1 MTTISQRAIGM
12 MQERVKPHRV
22 ACPSCTA
29 TFDLNKIGKPR
40 SVDQHRRFFAVCKAA
55 FMHWPEN
62 HDRQFGDVEDA
73 RKWLT
78 MKAGYRDL
86 AAQIPMTNVK
96 PDMAVMLCEAAMRAA
111 GAHAV
116 AVAHKGNIC
125 IWTPRSIRFDKM
137 SHLEF
142 CKLNDDVADV
152 IKSEIGITA
161 DELLSNG
168 DGAT

>member
-1 MTTISQRAIGM
+1 MTISERAIGTM
-12 MQERVKPHRV
+12 PKAKPQRV
-22 ACPSCTA
+22 ACPNCTA

-40 SVDQHRRFFAVCKAA
+40 SVDQHRRFFAVVKAA
-55 FMHWPEN
+55 FLHWPES
-62 HDRQFGDVEDA
+62 HERQFVDQEDA

-78 MKAGYRDL
+78 MKAGYRVM
-86 AAQIPMTNVK
+86 AAMIPLRNVK
-96 PDMAVMLCEAAMRAA
+96 ADVAIMLCEASMRAA

-142 CKLNDDVADV
+142 CKLNDDVDEV
-152 IKSEIGITA
+152 VKTEIGITA

-168 DGAT
+168 DSA

>member
-1 MTTISQRAIGM
+1 MTSTTSERAISASG
-12 MQERVKPHRV
+12 VKPHRV
-22 ACPSCTA
+22 ACPNCTA
-29 TFDLNKIGKPR
+29 TFDLNRIGKPR
-40 SVDQHRRFFAVCKAA
+40 SVDQHRRFFSICKAA
-55 FMHWPEN
+55 FLHWPDDHE
-62 HDRQFGDVEDA
+62 RQFADAEDA

-78 MKAGYRDL
+78 MKAGYREL
-86 AAQIPMTNVK
+86 AAQIPLRNVK
-96 PDMAVMLCEAAMRAA
+96 PNMAIMLCEAAMRAA

-137 SHLEF
+137 SHMEF

-152 IKSEIGITA
+152 VKAEIGITA

-168 DGAT
+168 DGA

>member
-1 MTTISQRAIGM
+1 MSASISDRAIGDSS
-12 MQERVKPHRV
+12 VKPRRV

-29 TFDLNKIGKPR
+29 TFDLDKIGKPR
-40 SVDQHRRFFAVCKAA
+40 SIEQHRRFFAVCNAA
-55 FMHWPEN
+55 FLHWPED
-62 HDRQFGDVEDA
+62 HDRQFSDAEDA

-78 MKAGYRDL
+78 MKAGYRRL
-86 AAQIPMTNVK
+86 AAQIPITNVK
-96 PDMAVMLCEAAMRAA
+96 PEIAVMLCESAMRAA

-116 AVAHKGNIC
+116 AVFHKGNIC
-125 IWTPRSIRFDKM
+125 IWAPRSIRFDKM

-152 IKSEIGITA
+152 VKAEIGITA

-168 DGAT
+168 DGA

>member
-1 MTTISQRAIGM
+1 MSISERA
-12 MQERVKPHRV
+12 VASTLKPKPHRV
-22 ACPSCTA
+22 ACPNCTA

-40 SVDQHRRFFAVCKAA
+40 SVDQHRRFFAVVKAA
-55 FMHWPEN
+55 FLHWPEN
-62 HDRQFGDVEDA
+62 HERQFVDQEDA

-78 MKAGYRDL
+78 MRAGYRDMV
-86 AAQIPMTNVK
+86 AMIPLRNVK
-96 PDMAVMLCEAAMRAA
+96 ADVAIMLCEAAMRAA

-142 CKLNDDVADV
+142 CKLNDDVDEV
-152 IKSEIGITA
+152 VKTEIGITA

-168 DGAT
+168 DSA